1 MKQKKN
7 LLALALASLALT
19 CITSCSPGQSSSSEA
34 SQNPSGESSTSSSE
48 EAKTSTSEGKASS
61 YDSSLSSNDGS
72 SSKTSQDASSS
83 SKEASTSEGQEA
95 DGTIELET
103 KSHEMLFG
111 ESYQLVAKTSSNQE
125 VTWESSDTSVATV
138 EDGTVVAVGAGE
150 ATITAKAG
158 KAKATC
164 LIKVSFG
171 DILPSLNIANL
182 SGDTLLLARGSSF
195 ALKGEVSFNG
205 ASYPCALAVKIE
217 DTSVLSLSGNA
228 VVGKSEGET
237 HIIIRGDWNDFT
249 NEAMS
254 KRIKVSVN
262 KNVSIYSEV
271 TLSGATKVA
280 SSLELGLLSSW
291 AGVSYETNA
300 KVVFR
305 VNDDG
310 YETVA
315 SISSPDDGIV
325 SVDENGTVT
334 AKKRG
339 VTRLNATYTDFN
351 GAVFTSFI
359 EVTVTCPVATYSEQ
373 VRISMESPFP
383 LEQYFGKGASISY
396 AKQGNTELSFTS
408 TGIIKGLKAA
418 GASSEPLL
426 LLTSKGGYYF
436 ENTFIY
442 TRALDASNFASTFL
456 LSAGKIVDGYYILDD
471 DIDEVV
477 DMTSQISSY
486 YQVGNSSNRYFKG
499 TIDGQGHTIKAKV
512 GREGIFGGLGET
524 PLIKNTHFE
533 FTFASSDSYCCGLAR
548 NNWTNN
554 VKGWKTTLSNIY
566 VTTTNYYDNSYALFE
581 TRFNDLTLNDIYVN
595 LTLDESCKEVTS
607 AKQEKGAL
615 FRVDDTMTSGPSTQ
629 FSGDFRNIYVVSGVF
644 MPISSGYKTKT
655 ETSVEL
661 FATYAYND
669 VLAHLGQ
676 VSHANVDTTTG
687 YCVIRPADGN
697 DKGALF
703 GDLARATWFFHD
715 DNTNIAYAYYA
726 SPTVNNGGVK
736 RYDTVN
742 DLLKEDVTKVGSWE
756 VK

>member
-7 LLALALASLALT
+7 LLVLALASLALPLLV
-19 CITSCSPGQSSSSEA
+19 SCSPSESSSSASSEAIISSQEAKTSNPDSSFSSSGEASQETSSESSSASGQSSSASE
-34 SQNPSGESSTSSSE
+34 SSE
-48 EAKTSTSEGKASS
+48 E
-61 YDSSLSSNDGS
+61 DLDV
-72 SSKTSQDASSS
+72 
-83 SKEASTSEGQEA
+83 
-95 DGTIELET
+95 TIELEV

-111 ESYQLVAKTSSNQE
+111 ESYQLVAKTSSNVE
-125 VTWESSDTSVATV
+125 VSWESSDTSVATV
-138 EDGTVVAVGAGE
+138 NDGTVVAVGAGE
-150 ATITAKAG
+150 ARISATAG

-171 DILPSLNIANL
+171 DILPSLNIVNL
-182 SGDTLLLARGSSF
+182 SGDSLLLARGSSF

-205 ASYPCALAVKIE
+205 ATYPCALAVKIE
-217 DTSVLSLSGNA
+217 DTSIVSLSGNA
-228 VVGKSEGET
+228 VVGKSEGESY
-237 HIIIRGDWNDFT
+237 IVIRGDWNNFS
-249 NEAMS
+249 NEAMT
-254 KRIKVSVN
+254 KRIKVSVS

-271 TLSGATKVA
+271 TLGGATKVA

-291 AGVSYETNA
+291 GGISYETQA
-300 KVVFR
+300 RIVFR

-315 SISSPDDGIV
+315 TISAPEDGIV
-325 SVDENGTVT
+325 SVDENGNVS

-339 VTRLNATYTDFN
+339 VTRLNATYTDFD
-351 GAVFTSFI
+351 GTLFTSFI
-359 EVTVTCPVATYSEQ
+359 EITVTCPVTTYSEQ

-396 AKQGNTELSFTS
+396 AKQGDTELSFTS
-408 TGIIKGLKAA
+408 SGIIRGLKAE
-418 GASSEPLL
+418 GESSEPLL

-442 TRALDASNFASTFL
+442 TRALNADNFASTFL
-456 LSAGKIVDGYYILDD
+456 LSAGKIIDGYYILDE
-471 DIDEVV
+471 DIDEPV

-524 PLIKNTHFE
+524 ALIKNTHFE
-533 FTFASSDSYCCGLAR
+533 FTFATKTDSNPYSCGLAR

-554 VKGWKTTLSNIY
+554 VQGWKATLSNIY
-566 VTTTNYYDNSYALFE
+566 ITTTNYYDYTYALFE
-581 TRFNDLTLNDIYVN
+581 TRFNNLTLNDIYVN
-595 LTLDESCKEVTS
+595 LTLDSSCQEVTS
-607 AKQEKGAL
+607 SKQEKGAL

-629 FSGDFRNIYVVSGVF
+629 FSGDFRNIYVVSSVF

-655 ETSVEL
+655 ATSVEL

-669 VLAHLGQ
+669 VNAHLGQ
-676 VSHANVDTTTG
+676 VDHANVDTTTG

-697 DKGALF
+697 KKGELF

-726 SPTVNNGGVK
+726 SPTVNNGGIR
-736 RYDTVN
+736 RYDSVN